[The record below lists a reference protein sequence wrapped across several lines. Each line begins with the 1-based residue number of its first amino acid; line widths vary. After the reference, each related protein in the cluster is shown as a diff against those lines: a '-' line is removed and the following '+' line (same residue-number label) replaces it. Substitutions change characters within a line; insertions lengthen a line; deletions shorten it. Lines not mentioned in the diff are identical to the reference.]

1 MEKKFGQFI
10 ENHYKNIRIIRIIRI
25 IEYRHY
31 SVVTSLP
38 GQGKAKIP
46 TM

>member
-10 ENHYKNIRIIRIIRI
+10 ENHYKNIRIIRI